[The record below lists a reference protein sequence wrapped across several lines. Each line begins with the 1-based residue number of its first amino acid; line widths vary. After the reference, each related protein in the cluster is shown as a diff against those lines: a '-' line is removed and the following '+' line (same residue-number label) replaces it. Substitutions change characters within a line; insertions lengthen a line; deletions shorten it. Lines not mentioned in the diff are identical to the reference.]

1 MYGGIETGGTKTV
14 CAVGHDGTISH
25 RIQFPT
31 GEDPVALADTCAR
44 FFANHAV
51 EALGVGTFG
60 PCDPDPRSDTYGH
73 LLSTPKP
80 GFAHVDLLGLLAARI
95 DVPIRLTTDVTAA
108 VLGEARYGAA
118 FGFTDVVYVT
128 IGTGIGGGVIS
139 GGQLLHG
146 AQHPEVGHMLLPVDS
161 RGICPFH
168 AGCWEGVASGPALQA
183 RLGVP
188 ATDLTDDDPAWLEQA
203 RIVASGVHNLT
214 CVLSPQMVIIGGGV
228 GSRDGLHCLLPDL
241 VQESLGGYLPMP
253 RIVKP
258 ALGSDAGVI
267 GALTLAQMA

>member
-1 MYGGIETGGTKTV
+1 
-14 CAVGHDGTISH
+14 
-25 RIQFPT
+25 
-31 GEDPVALADTCAR
+31 
-44 FFANHAV
+44 
-51 EALGVGTFG
+51 
-60 PCDPDPRSDTYGH
+60 
-73 LLSTPKP
+73 
-80 GFAHVDLLGLLAARI
+80 
-95 DVPIRLTTDVTAA
+95 
-108 VLGEARYGAA
+108 
-118 FGFTDVVYVT
+118 
-128 IGTGIGGGVIS
+128 
-139 GGQLLHG
+139 
-146 AQHPEVGHMLLPVDS
+146 
-161 RGICPFH
+161 
-168 AGCWEGVASGPALQA
+168 VASGPALQA

>member
-14 CAVGHDGTISH
+14 CAVGHDGTISQ

-31 GEDPVALADTCAR
+31 GEDPVALADACAR

-95 DVPIRLTTDVTAA
+95 DVPMRLTTDVTAA
-108 VLGEARYGAA
+108 VLGEARHGAA
-118 FGFTDVVYVT
+118 VGLTDVIYVT

-139 GGQLLHG
+139 GGELLHG
-146 AQHPEVGHMLLPVDS
+146 SQHPEVGHMLLPVDS

-183 RLGVP
+183 RLGIP

-203 RIVASGVHNLT
+203 RIVACGVHNLT
-214 CVLSPQMVIIGGGV
+214 CVLSPQMIIIGGGV
-228 GSRDGLHCLLPDL
+228 GSRDGLHRLLPDL
-241 VQESLGGYLPMP
+241 VHQSLGGYLPMP
-253 RIVKP
+253 RIVRP

-267 GALTLAQMA
+267 GALTLAQMT